1 MNSDS
6 DDSSDMCMATLE
18 TLENP
23 IIDEYDRDV
32 MEQLDNVA
40 DENPDDE
47 LVQDR
52 IVWNHPSFSDI
63 SAWETYQP
71 FDDNVRVH
79 HPHSP
84 DLRKGTTF
92 AEKEDVIL
100 AVQKYSIL
108 NRVEYRVMKSDS
120 TRLVLECR
128 KGEQVCPW
136 RLRVFVL
143 QNTSYW
149 MVRTHGGDHICH
161 NNNILQNNIHLNAH
175 FIAREMR
182 NVMDAN
188 TRFSVGEIRNII
200 QRDYG
205 YKISY
210 WKAWKAQKKALVY
223 LFGKWDESFNRLPHL
238 MQALQDCSNN
248 NNCVKWDVT
257 TLENETV
264 QVNRIFW
271 SFAECI
277 LAFKHC
283 RPIISVD
290 GTHMYGKYNAKLLVA
305 IGLDANNHI
314 LPLAFALVESENNSS
329 WKWFMSCI
337 REGVTQ
343 REGLCVVSDRHPGI
357 LAAMR
362 EPEWEEPKAFHRVC
376 VRHLQGNFMTKVKD
390 EVLKAKLGEVA
401 YAKKELKFK
410 RKFGELL
417 QLLKDKP
424 PVRKWLEDMNV
435 ERWTQAFDNGGYRWG
450 NMTTNASECLNKILK
465 NGRDLPVS
473 SLVMYTFRQT
483 SAYFVKR
490 SQSQYNING
499 AICPPKISDRLAELR
514 ARAQFHIVTWF
525 NPETHVFDVL
535 TRKNHVTYRVCL
547 TTRTC
552 SCAKW
557 TLFKYPCSHAMAACR
572 YANIDDTVY
581 VPKEYTLEAYYM
593 TWSYFFNPL
602 LYEDLWREYN
612 GPDHVPNPRFRRNK
626 GGRPPTRRR
635 RTNMDQRCPH
645 LGESSSQ
652 APSTSTPTSRIQRC
666 THCQLVG
673 HNKRACPTRY
683 QN

>member
-1 MNSDS
+1 
-6 DDSSDMCMATLE
+6 MCMATLE

-40 DENPDDE
+40 DENPDDG

-108 NRVEYRVMKSDS
+108 NRVEYMVMKSDS

-161 NNNILQNNIHLNAH
+161 NNNILQNNIHLNVH

-305 IGLDANNHI
+305 IGLAANNHI

-465 NGRDLPVS
+465 N
-473 SLVMYTFRQT
+473 
-483 SAYFVKR
+483 
-490 SQSQYNING
+490 
-499 AICPPKISDRLAELR
+499 
-514 ARAQFHIVTWF
+514 
-525 NPETHVFDVL
+525 ETHVFDVL

-593 TWSYFFNPL
+593 TWSYFFNPYFTRICGVSITDL
-602 LYEDLWREYN
+602 IMFLIQDSDVTKAED
-612 GPDHVPNPRFRRNK
+612 PRPEE
-626 GGRPPTRRR
+626 GVLIWIS
-635 RTNMDQRCPH
+635 DV
-645 LGESSSQ
+645 L
-652 APSTSTPTSRIQRC
+652 I
-666 THCQLVG
+666 
-673 HNKRACPTRY
+673 
-683 QN
+683 

>member
-1 MNSDS
+1 
-6 DDSSDMCMATLE
+6 MCMATLE

-23 IIDEYDRDV
+23 NIDEYDRDV

-71 FDDNVRVH
+71 FDDSVRVH

-128 KGEQVCPW
+128 KGEQ
-136 RLRVFVL
+136 
-143 QNTSYW
+143 
-149 MVRTHGGDHICH
+149 
-161 NNNILQNNIHLNAH
+161 
-175 FIAREMR
+175 
-182 NVMDAN
+182 
-188 TRFSVGEIRNII
+188 
-200 QRDYG
+200 
-205 YKISY
+205 
-210 WKAWKAQKKALVY
+210 
-223 LFGKWDESFNRLPHL
+223 
-238 MQALQDCSNN
+238 DCSNN

-264 QVNRIFW
+264 QVNHIFW

-290 GTHMYGKYNAKLLVA
+290 GTHMYGKYNVKLLVA

-424 PVRKWLEDMNV
+424 LVRKWLEDMDV

-465 NGRDLPVS
+465 NGRDLSVS

-483 SAYFVKR
+483 AAYFVKR
-490 SQSQYNING
+490 SQSQYNIDG

>member
-6 DDSSDMCMATLE
+6 DDSFDVCMTTLATLD
-18 TLENP
+18 NP
-23 IIDEYDRDV
+23 IRDEYDRDV
-32 MEQLDNVA
+32 MEELDDVA
-40 DENPDDE
+40 DENPDHE

-52 IVWNHPSFSDI
+52 IVWNYPDFSDI
-63 SAWETYQP
+63 SVWEIYQP
-71 FDDNVRVH
+71 FDENVRVH

-120 TRLVLECR
+120 KRLVLECR
-128 KGEQVCPW
+128 KGEDVCPW
-136 RLRVFVL
+136 RLRVFVM

-182 NVMDAN
+182 NAMDAN
-188 TRFSVGEIRNII
+188 TRFSVGQIRNIM

-205 YKISY
+205 YEISY
-210 WKAWKAQKKALVY
+210 WKAWKAQQKALVY

-248 NNCVKWDVT
+248 NFVKWDVT

-277 LAFKHC
+277 LAFNHC
-283 RPIISVD
+283 RPIIFVD
-290 GTHMYGKYNAKLLVA
+290 GTHIYGKYNAKLLVA

-337 REGVTQ
+337 REGVTK
-343 REGLCVVSDRHPGI
+343 REGLCVVSDRHNGI

-362 EPEWEEPKAFHRVC
+362 EPEWQEPKAFHRVC

-410 RKFGELL
+410 KKFTELL
-417 QLLKDKP
+417 ELLKDKP
-424 PVRKWLEDMNV
+424 LVRKWLVDMDV

-450 NMTTNASECLNKILK
+450 NMTTNASECVNKILK
-465 NGRDLPVS
+465 NGRDLRVS
-473 SLVMYTFRQT
+473 LLVMYTFRQIRP
-483 SAYFVKR
+483 SVFLQR
-490 SQSQYNING
+490 LLIR
-499 AICPPKISDRLAELR
+499 ISRNHL
-514 ARAQFHIVTWF
+514 QM
-525 NPETHVFDVL
+525 VL
-535 TRKNHVTYRVCL
+535 K
-547 TTRTC
+547 
-552 SCAKW
+552 
-557 TLFKYPCSHAMAACR
+557 
-572 YANIDDTVY
+572 
-581 VPKEYTLEAYYM
+581 
-593 TWSYFFNPL
+593 
-602 LYEDLWREYN
+602 
-612 GPDHVPNPRFRRNK
+612 
-626 GGRPPTRRR
+626 
-635 RTNMDQRCPH
+635 
-645 LGESSSQ
+645 
-652 APSTSTPTSRIQRC
+652 PTSLRNSRRF
-666 THCQLVG
+666 TVAFG
-673 HNKRACPTRY
+673 VCPQQSLTNLIKIDLRPA
-683 QN
+683 